1 MIDSI
6 AMRVDSVRERIAAA
20 ARRAGRSPEEI
31 RLVGVTKTHPPD
43 LVVQALAAGL
53 HDFGENRV
61 QEAEPKIA
69 ALAADRSAI
78 TWHLIGHLQSNK
90 AKRAT
95 TLFDL
100 IHSVDSLHL
109 AEALARG
116 VGSSPSNPQPPTPNP
131 LSVLLQV
138 NVSGEASKDG
148 FDLAGWEE
156 RADLLDGFFAAV
168 ERLLALPQL
177 RVVGL
182 MTIAPWGDDPAAARP
197 TFRSARLLREALAR
211 RFPAADWSALSMGMT
226 DDFEMAIEEGATIV
240 RVGRAIF
247 GSRQ

>member
-1 MIDSI
+1 MIDGI

-20 ARRAGRSPEEI
+20 ARRVGRSPEEI

-69 ALAADRSAI
+69 ELAAERNAI

-90 AKRAT
+90 AKRAAS
-95 TLFDL
+95 LFDVV
-100 IHSVDSLHL
+100 HSVDRLAL

-116 VGSSPSNPQPPTPNP
+116 VRSWELGIGSSPSNSQLLTPNSLP
-131 LSVLLQV
+131 ILLQV

-148 FDLAGWEE
+148 FDLAGWEARHE
-156 RADLLDGFFAAV
+156 LLDRFFAEV
-168 ERLLALPQL
+168 EQLLALPQL
-177 RVVGL
+177 RVGGL
-182 MTIAPWGDDPAAARP
+182 MTIAPWSVD
-197 TFRSARLLREALAR
+197 
-211 RFPAADWSALSMGMT
+211 
-226 DDFEMAIEEGATIV
+226 
-240 RVGRAIF
+240 
-247 GSRQ
+247 